1 MVGKNLM
8 TNSLLMLL
16 AGCFPVCFYSASHLL
31 ACRQPFGILL
41 CWFSR
46 ILHLAGAP
54 GNAPG
59 SMDSKSIVLLL
70 NYTPKFSS
78 QCNFLWQLEHTGS
91 HFFISTKILAL
102 GHPLDFAVDISVSF
116 ADGSVW

>member
-1 MVGKNLM
+1 
-8 TNSLLMLL
+8 
-16 AGCFPVCFYSASHLL
+16 
-31 ACRQPFGILL
+31 
-41 CWFSR
+41 
-46 ILHLAGAP
+46 
-54 GNAPG
+54 
-59 SMDSKSIVLLL
+59 L